1 MFAEYQP
8 QQFVR
13 LVANKQYFRGAPK
26 LDEIIYRYIP
36 SDSSRDLAF
45 QSGELDM
52 IYGKQID
59 PGSTARSSPRAS
71 R

>member
-8 QQFVR
+8 QQYVK
-13 LVANKQYFRGAPK
+13 LVANKEYFRGAPK

-36 SDSSRDLAF
+36 SDATRDLAF

-52 IYGKQID
+52 VYGKQTR
-59 PGSTARSSPRAS
+59 PGSTA
-71 R
+71 